1 VVEASALRLVV
12 VSAGAAVACMPSVAS
27 WIAHATHAMRLGLR
41 HDTTSEER
49 VRWWIIDSGADYW

>member
-49 VRWWIIDSGADYW
+49 VRW